1 MLSVASAGLFALC
14 VTAAGVTAGRH
25 ITTETLNGHVRGLI
39 ENVGGVNVAT
49 YLGIPYAE
57 PPVGEL
63 RFRKPLP
70 ANQWHPTTL
79 DALNFASPCAQANG
93 SFPPSPWLVKRDQV
107 SEDCLYL
114 NVWSPLGRPK
124 PLGVLVW
131 IHGGGY
137 RTGTASQVLY
147 DGKALS
153 AVGDIVVVSINYRL
167 GSLGFLYTGPGSSS
181 GNYALWDQHLCL
193 LWVRDNIARFGGDP
207 GRVTVYGE
215 SAGSIGIGAQL
226 VSPRNAGLI
235 HRAIMASGSNYWLVP
250 PQNAVGHEYAD
261 RIARHVGC
269 LDESKP
275 SSKTHPEQVIEC
287 LRSAPVHKII
297 DAEDTQFHKEIV
309 TFTPS
314 HGDDYLPLPEVDAI
328 SRGLFIPLESILA
341 GATTEEGGVFLYFR
355 VPSFINSTSA
365 PKLTKPEVVD
375 LLTNQY
381 FGYLPGE
388 TRSFLIDEYMRRV
401 SGLSDY
407 SGNLKRFYAEA
418 FAKTNRLVYFYLYDY
433 RYERGFWPSWMGSTH
448 FADLQFTF
456 GMPFRFP
463 ERYSNADREHSKT
476 CMQLIGSYVN
486 TGYA

>member
-70 ANQWHPTTL
+70 AKPV
-79 DALNFASPCAQANG
+79 ASDDLGRPELRK
-93 SFPPSPWLVKRDQV
+93 PLRPSQ
-107 SEDCLYL
+107 
-114 NVWSPLGRPK
+114 RPK

-407 SGNLKRFYAEA
+407 SGNLKRV
-418 FAKTNRLVYFYLYDY
+418 NGHSGRLPRLLSDQVLRGGVRQDEPSRVLLFVRLSLRAWLLALLDGFHSLCGPSVHV
-433 RYERGFWPSWMGSTH
+433 RNAVPIPRALLER
-448 FADLQFTF
+448 
-456 GMPFRFP
+456 
-463 ERYSNADREHSKT
+463 
-476 CMQLIGSYVN
+476 
-486 TGYA
+486 